1 MSDGEYVV
9 WLVNECRAA
18 CIPATSRSQNA
29 SINISPNS
37 EVEILQRLGKSKMME
52 FLENQK
58 NKGPMKDKAS
68 KKEKKEEAPKLG
80 KLGGFLGHPI
90 TAVIRAMG
98 AAKWEFWEARHVF
111 NQEKIDV
118 ADNTIRIQLSKGKN
132 GDGEPAPVSKE
143 LKDLRPDPSEKPAR
157 AAAGT
162 AKNKGKSKQ
171 QLVEE
176 EEAAQEEAADK
187 GSKKSK
193 KDKGSKKSRKAEVA
207 DEEQEDE
214 PDFEDGQ

>member
-1 MSDGEYVV
+1 MIRLGREDYVV

-18 CIPATSRSQNA
+18 CVPVTSRAQTN

-37 EVEILQRLGKSKMME
+37 EVEILERLGKAKMIE
-52 FLENQK
+52 FLEGQK
-58 NKGPMKDKAS
+58 TKGPMKE
-68 KKEKKEEAPKLG
+68 KKEKQEKDTTPKLG

-98 AAKWEFWEARHVF
+98 HAKWEYWEARMVF
-111 NQEKIDV
+111 TDEKIEV

-132 GDGEPAPVSKE
+132 GEGEPAPVAKE
-143 LKDLRPDPSEKPAR
+143 LKDLRPDPADKPAR

-176 EEAAQEEAADK
+176 EEAEQEAA
-187 GSKKSK
+187 SKKAKGKGK
-193 KDKGSKKSRKAEVA
+193 KAKKESEAE
-207 DEEQEDE
+207 EGEDE
-214 PDFEDGQ
+214 PDFEDGQD